1 VPALQGHVVAQ
12 EADAQGKSAMIWPP
26 TKQALI
32 GFEQAVAELFAEGK
46 IRGPVHLSGGN
57 EEPLINIFKLIDRQ
71 DYVFSTWRNHYHALL
86 HGISPEWLMQEILAG
101 HSMNL
106 MNHEH
111 RFFTSAIVG
120 GTLSIAVGVAA
131 ALKRSGSTR
140 KVWCFIGDMA
150 ATTGAFHEARAYAE
164 GNDLPIVFIIES
176 NGFSTDSP
184 TSKCWGIAPSL
195 RMSHMIIH
203 YNYDRTYPH
212 VNIDK
217 FVHF

>member
-1 VPALQGHVVAQ
+1 MVSQTTDEEG
-12 EADAQGKSAMIWPP
+12 EGAMIWPP

-57 EEPLINIFKLIDRQ
+57 EDQLIEIFKNIDRQ
-71 DYVFSTWRNHYHALL
+71 DYVFSTWRNHFHALL

-120 GTLSIAVGVAA
+120 GTLPIAVGVAA
-131 ALKRSGSTR
+131 ALKRTGSDR

-150 ATTGAFHEARAYAE
+150 ATTGAFHEAHAYACLQ
-164 GNDLPIVFIIES
+164 DLPINFVIED
-176 NGFSTDSP
+176 NGRSTDSP
-184 TSKCWGIAPSL
+184 TQECWGTAYSGWFDAMDAL
-195 RMSHMIIH
+195 SDKVTR
-203 YNYDRTYPH
+203 YQYKRTYPH